1 MRMLALTAIVPA
13 ILMSVAACQPAAET
27 PVASGEVTPESV
39 APEPAP
45 APASVVVGGVDL
57 STQVRVSGTEPFW
70 GVDMTPGTL
79 VFTGVDRAELRV
91 PNPGA
96 VMQGESA
103 VIAAQGLTIT
113 LKPATCSDGMSD
125 RVYPIEAEVM
135 LGTELLKGCAN
146 SQAALDA
153 EPAP

>member
-1 MRMLALTAIVPA
+1 MRMIALAA
-13 ILMSVAACQPAAET
+13 ILMGVAACQPAADT
-27 PVASGEVTPESV
+27 AVAPDVI

-45 APASVVVGGVDL
+45 APAPVVIGGVDL

-70 GVDMTPGTL
+70 GIDMRPDAL
-79 VFTGVDRAELRV
+79 VFTGVDRVELWLA
-91 PNPGA
+91 NPGA
-96 VMQGESA
+96 VMQGEAA
-103 VIAAQGLTIT
+103 VIAAEGLTLT

-125 RVYPIEAEVM
+125 RVYPLQAEVM

-153 EPAP
+153 EPRP

>member
-1 MRMLALTAIVPA
+1 MRMIALTAILV
-13 ILMSVAACQPAAET
+13 SVAACQPAAET
-27 PVASGEVTPESV
+27 SADTAAPDVI

-45 APASVVVGGVDL
+45 APAPVVVGGVDL
-57 STQVRVSGTEPFW
+57 STQVGVSGTEPFW
-70 GVDMTPGTL
+70 GVDVTPGTL
-79 VFTGVDRAELRV
+79 VFTGVDRAELRLA
-91 PNPGA
+91 NPGP

-103 VIAAQGLTIT
+103 VIAAEGLTIT
-113 LKPATCSDGMSD
+113 LRPATCSDGMSD
-125 RVYPIEAEVM
+125 RVYPLEAEVL

>member
-1 MRMLALTAIVPA
+1 MRMLALSAVLIG
-13 ILMSVAACQPAAET
+13 VAACQPAADAPADT
-27 PVASGEVTPESV
+27 ATSSDVI

-45 APASVVVGGVDL
+45 APAPVVIGGVDL

-79 VFTGVDRAELRV
+79 VFTGVDRAELRLA
-91 PNPGA
+91 NPGA
-96 VMQGESA
+96 VMQGEAA
-103 VIAAQGLTIT
+103 VIAAEGLTIT

-125 RVYPIEAEVM
+125 RVYPLEAEVM

-146 SQAALDA
+146 SQGALDA
-153 EPAP
+153 LPKP

>member
-1 MRMLALTAIVPA
+1 MRTFALTAI
-13 ILMSVAACQPAAET
+13 ILLAAACQPAAET
-27 PVASGEVTPESV
+27 PTDTAAPADVV

-45 APASVVVGGVDL
+45 APPPVVVGGVDL
-57 STQVRVSGTEPFW
+57 SMQVRVSGTEPFW

-79 VFTGVDRAELRV
+79 VFTGVDRAELRL

-96 VMQGESA
+96 VMQGDAA
-103 VIAAQGLTIT
+103 VIAAEGLTIT

-125 RVYPIEAEVM
+125 RVYPLEAEVL
-135 LGTELLKGCAN
+135 LGTEVLKGCAN

>member
-1 MRMLALTAIVPA
+1 MRMLALAAIVPA

-27 PVASGEVTPESV
+27 PVDSGEATPEAV
-39 APEPAP
+39 VPEPAP
-45 APASVVVGGVDL
+45 APPPVVVGGVDL

-79 VFTGVDRAELRV
+79 VFSGVDRAELRV

-96 VMQGESA
+96 VMEGDAA
-103 VIAAQGLTIT
+103 VIAAEGLTIT

-125 RVYPIEAEVM
+125 RVYRLEAEVM
-135 LGTELLKGCAN
+135 LGAERLKGCAET
-146 SQAALDA
+146 QAALDA
-153 EPAP
+153 MPKP